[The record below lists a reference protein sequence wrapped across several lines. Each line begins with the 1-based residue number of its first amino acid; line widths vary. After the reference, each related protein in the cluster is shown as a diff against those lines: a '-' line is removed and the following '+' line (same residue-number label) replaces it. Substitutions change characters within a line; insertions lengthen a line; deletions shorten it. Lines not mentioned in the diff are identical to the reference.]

1 MTAMRKYS
9 FLVAVRGSAYN
20 ILMLADRIFRLASI
34 ADQKNHPVFRVYYYT
49 IRRGPRLF
57 DPRPNHRAFVLGV
70 YGVRGGK

>member
-1 MTAMRKYS
+1 MRKYS
-9 FLVAVRGSAYN
+9 FLVAVRGSEYN

-34 ADQKNHPVFRVYYYT
+34 ADQKNRPVFGTYYYT